1 MAVKRGKYKK
11 TVFIIKKKGCAG
23 KEIKVQYKYKGTDSS
38 EIFVLEENMNKL
50 LAKLTAALMLFS
62 LCSCSTA
69 EETDKPIGSNA
80 VYDVLGMG
88 KIPVGM
94 WVTPPDGYRTEDA
107 FRLISESGI
116 NVVNGF
122 GYSEDT
128 DEEVKTVLDC
138 CQKYGL
144 KYLYSSLSIEE
155 SIKSYKENPDAEL
168 ISSAMEQIDKFA
180 GHPAYAGQL
189 FIDEPSVSYF
199 DTLKEY
205 ITEYK
210 KRHSDKLCYVNMLP
224 YYALA
229 GTGSSRYEDYVDTW
243 IDKTSPAFYSYDS
256 YPLIDYDPTQE
267 GYRAEMED
275 FYYNLDLLRAKT
287 LENGIPLWTFV
298 ATLGYQHA
306 SEPNRREPTREEL
319 RWQVFSNLA
328 FGAKGL
334 QYFCYWTPSQDS
346 YGEAMVTRGGKPTE
360 RYDYVKEVNAEF
372 ASYGDLLLN
381 SDAVGVMINDYRRD
395 GYDIYS
401 TPLTKFGKIESVEGN
416 RYVIGC
422 FSDKDTGKKSV
433 LISPTTPRD
442 DVEITL
448 NMSGK
453 TKSVTAYI
461 GGEKTTLEVKDNKLT
476 LKIDRGD
483 AVFIQL

>member
-1 MAVKRGKYKK
+1 
-11 TVFIIKKKGCAG
+11 
-23 KEIKVQYKYKGTDSS
+23 
-38 EIFVLEENMNKL
+38 MNKL

-69 EETDKPIGSNA
+69 EETDNPIGSNA

-155 SIKSYKENPDAEL
+155 SIKSYKENPEAEL

-346 YGEAMVTRGGKPTE
+346 YGGSDGDARRKAYREVRLRQGSKRRVCVLWRLAVKQRRRRGDDQRLQARRIRYLFHAADEIRKDRKRGGQ
-360 RYDYVKEVNAEF
+360 
-372 ASYGDLLLN
+372 
-381 SDAVGVMINDYRRD
+381 
-395 GYDIYS
+395 
-401 TPLTKFGKIESVEGN
+401 PL
-416 RYVIGC
+416 C
-422 FSDKDTGKKSV
+422 
-433 LISPTTPRD
+433 
-442 DVEITL
+442 
-448 NMSGK
+448 
-453 TKSVTAYI
+453 
-461 GGEKTTLEVKDNKLT
+461 
-476 LKIDRGD
+476 DR
-483 AVFIQL
+483 VFQR